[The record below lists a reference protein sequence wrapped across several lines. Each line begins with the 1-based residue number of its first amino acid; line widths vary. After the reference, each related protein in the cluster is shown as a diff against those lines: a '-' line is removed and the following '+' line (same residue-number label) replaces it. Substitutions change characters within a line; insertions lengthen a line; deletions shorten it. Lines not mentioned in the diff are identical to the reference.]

1 MKVDEIFLSLQGE
14 TPFAGIPFVF
24 VRLSGC
30 NLRCQYCDTP
40 AALRPSPLCH
50 VYLPH
55 HETTLPN
62 PLSVERVASLLQP
75 FSGHWL
81 SFTGGEPLLQ
91 HEDIES
97 FLHLAPHFRFWM
109 ETNGTL
115 FSHVSPTLLE
125 KIEVWSMDIKL
136 PSATGLDLWEAHE
149 RFFAALQPAKTI
161 ILKVILTPTTLL
173 SEMETLWNVFQN
185 WKRKRENITL
195 IFQPMTHKKA
205 ILSGDALSWA
215 YEKVLSV
222 PDGSVRILPQIHPL
236 LNIR

>member
-1 MKVDEIFLSLQGE
+1 
-14 TPFAGIPFVF
+14 
-24 VRLSGC
+24 
-30 NLRCQYCDTP
+30 
-40 AALRPSPLCH
+40 
-50 VYLPH
+50 
-55 HETTLPN
+55 
-62 PLSVERVASLLQP
+62 
-75 FSGHWL
+75 
-81 SFTGGEPLLQ
+81 
-91 HEDIES
+91 
-97 FLHLAPHFRFWM
+97 M